1 MPREFKLPGP
11 HKLIWNVLDLGN
23 RQFRGIIGQNVLQQL
38 NITLALG
45 EGYLLIN
52 NNKLYFNYAC
62 PEEINHSEELVE
74 DNNWEKL
81 FEGLNQEESAA
92 LKKILKE
99 NKDLF
104 YKEGTNLSCTTKT
117 YHQIITKSN
126 KPIYSRT
133 YRLPQVHEREVEK
146 QIKEM
151 LKQGIIQHSTSPYNS
166 PIWVVPKKVDS
177 SGEQKWRL
185 VNDYRPLNEQTIDD
199 KHPIPNVQGIFDKLG
214 RATHFTTFD
223 LAKGFYQ
230 ILVDPKDRHKTA
242 FSTPSGHYEYI
253 RMPFGLKN
261 APATFQRLM
270 NEVLSGLVGVICI
283 VFYDDILVFGSSLQ
297 EIIVNMLRVLQR
309 LREYNLKL
317 QIHKCKFF
325 AKSTEYLGHILSK
338 EGIKPNPDKVEC
350 IRKLKIPDT
359 AKKIKSFLGLTGFY
373 RKFIQN
379 YAKIATPLTDAL
391 KKGNKINVDDPKYIP
406 AFEKLKQL
414 ITNYPTL
421 RYPDFHKM
429 FTLTTD
435 ASDKA
440 IGAVLSQEGHPIS
453 FASRTLN
460 EHERHYS
467 TIEKELLSIV
477 WSTQYFRPYLY
488 GVKFLI
494 KTDHRPLVWLNNL
507 KEPNSKLQRW
517 KIKLNDYN
525 YDIQYVKGKENH
537 VADFLSRIDNTKNE
551 IYITE
556 EEENTS
562 NVATIHSG
570 IEERLDYISI
580 KEGIVNIY
588 RTQILIVEQKVKEF
602 ELLNGKRKIYIDKN
616 DIENDYFVTDIL
628 RRHLPEKGTV
638 GIHSELS
645 DHEYNIVQLQIVE
658 LYSNNRNLKFIK
670 CTSKAIDLINEE
682 QCYGKIKEIHE
693 KGNHRGIQENF
704 EEIKHLYYYKKI
716 IQLITKYI
724 NNCEVC
730 NLAKYDRNPVKVEF
744 KLTETPNDINQ
755 IVHLDVFLIGKRMFF
770 TGVDKFSKHMYTKEL
785 TDKNAITFI
794 QYIRERNSCL
804 GKPRKLVADNEFNM
818 VNVKEFLRQ
827 ESIEIHFT
835 SPKSHTGNSDIS
847 RAHSSLL
854 EHIRTLTLTERDMS
868 ISEKVLKATE
878 FYNTTIHSTI
888 NCKPLDVQLG
898 QVDKSKIAQLMQKKK
913 EKWVSYCNKNRE
925 QQQNITHDKVY
936 IKNYVN
942 ERYKEEPKY
951 RKARVR
957 NEGGNI
963 VHVKNNRF
971 SNKIH
976 PTRITR
982 VKKYF
987 LGPKDEDLPQR
998 KSNTLPTRNNHRS
1011 ASN

>member
-1 MPREFKLPGP
+1 MVERPFELPFESLIKEARSISVYDGNNEKTALQPWLVEVNDIILLTNPGP
-11 HKLIWNVLDLGN
+11 QRAYIFN
-23 RQFRGIIGQNVLQQL
+23 IIM
-38 NITLALG
+38 
-45 EGYLLIN
+45 
-52 NNKLYFNYAC
+52 
-62 PEEINHSEELVE
+62 S
-74 DNNWEKL
+74 
-81 FEGLNQEESAA
+81 
-92 LKKILKE
+92 KI
-99 NKDLF
+99 
-104 YKEGTNLSCTTKT
+104 
-117 YHQIITKSN
+117 
-126 KPIYSRT
+126 
-133 YRLPQVHEREVEK
+133 
-146 QIKEM
+146 
-151 LKQGIIQHSTSPYNS
+151 QG
-166 PIWVVPKKVDS
+166 
-177 SGEQKWRL
+177 
-185 VNDYRPLNEQTIDD
+185 
-199 KHPIPNVQGIFDKLG
+199 
-214 RATHFTTFD
+214 
-223 LAKGFYQ
+223 
-230 ILVDPKDRHKTA
+230 
-242 FSTPSGHYEYI
+242 
-253 RMPFGLKN
+253 
-261 APATFQRLM
+261 PAR
-270 NEVLSGLVGVICI
+270 
-283 VFYDDILVFGSSLQ
+283 
-297 EIIVNMLRVLQR
+297 
-309 LREYNLKL
+309 
-317 QIHKCKFF
+317 
-325 AKSTEYLGHILSK
+325 
-338 EGIKPNPDKVEC
+338 
-350 IRKLKIPDT
+350 
-359 AKKIKSFLGLTGFY
+359 
-373 RKFIQN
+373 
-379 YAKIATPLTDAL
+379 
-391 KKGNKINVDDPKYIP
+391 
-406 AFEKLKQL
+406 
-414 ITNYPTL
+414 
-421 RYPDFHKM
+421 
-429 FTLTTD
+429 
-435 ASDKA
+435 
-440 IGAVLSQEGHPIS
+440 
-453 FASRTLN
+453 
-460 EHERHYS
+460 
-467 TIEKELLSIV
+467 
-477 WSTQYFRPYLY
+477 
-488 GVKFLI
+488 
-494 KTDHRPLVWLNNL
+494 
-507 KEPNSKLQRW
+507 
-517 KIKLNDYN
+517 
-525 YDIQYVKGKENH
+525 QYVKGKENH

-951 RKARVR
+951 RKARGQKTKIFHKGNLILFLLGIITVLLQIKSTLAQPSLQVEEVHSTTGLLLIKKG
-957 NEGGNI
+957 NEKLIRDYKRIYHKIDLRQYELALLELEKNI
-963 VHVKNNRF
+963 AVKIQVNITSIHWNN
-971 SNKIH
+971 IM
-976 PTRITR
+976 
-982 VKKYF
+982 
-987 LGPKDEDLPQR
+987 L
-998 KSNTLPTRNNHRS
+998 
-1011 ASN
+1011 

>member
-1 MPREFKLPGP
+1 MVERPFESLIKEARSISVYDGNNEKTALQPWLVEVNDIILLTNAGP
-11 HKLIWNVLDLGN
+11 QRAYIFNIIMSKIQGPARQVIQRIMNPNWESMRAALIANFGV
-23 RQFRGIIGQNVLQQL
+23 
-38 NITLALG
+38 TG

-81 FEGLNQEESAA
+81 FQGLNQEESAA

-104 YKEGTNLSCTTKT
+104 YKE
-117 YHQIITKSN
+117 
-126 KPIYSRT
+126 
-133 YRLPQVHEREVEK
+133 
-146 QIKEM
+146 
-151 LKQGIIQHSTSPYNS
+151 
-166 PIWVVPKKVDS
+166 
-177 SGEQKWRL
+177 
-185 VNDYRPLNEQTIDD
+185 
-199 KHPIPNVQGIFDKLG
+199 
-214 RATHFTTFD
+214 
-223 LAKGFYQ
+223 
-230 ILVDPKDRHKTA
+230 
-242 FSTPSGHYEYI
+242 
-253 RMPFGLKN
+253 
-261 APATFQRLM
+261 
-270 NEVLSGLVGVICI
+270 
-283 VFYDDILVFGSSLQ
+283 
-297 EIIVNMLRVLQR
+297 
-309 LREYNLKL
+309 
-317 QIHKCKFF
+317 
-325 AKSTEYLGHILSK
+325 
-338 EGIKPNPDKVEC
+338 
-350 IRKLKIPDT
+350 
-359 AKKIKSFLGLTGFY
+359 
-373 RKFIQN
+373 
-379 YAKIATPLTDAL
+379 
-391 KKGNKINVDDPKYIP
+391 
-406 AFEKLKQL
+406 
-414 ITNYPTL
+414 
-421 RYPDFHKM
+421 
-429 FTLTTD
+429 
-435 ASDKA
+435 
-440 IGAVLSQEGHPIS
+440 
-453 FASRTLN
+453 
-460 EHERHYS
+460 
-467 TIEKELLSIV
+467 
-477 WSTQYFRPYLY
+477 
-488 GVKFLI
+488 
-494 KTDHRPLVWLNNL
+494 
-507 KEPNSKLQRW
+507 
-517 KIKLNDYN
+517 
-525 YDIQYVKGKENH
+525 
-537 VADFLSRIDNTKNE
+537 
-551 IYITE
+551 

-570 IEERLDYISI
+570 IEERLDFISI

-602 ELLNGKRKIYIDKN
+602 ELLNGKRKIYIDKS
-616 DIENDYFVTDIL
+616 DIENNYFVTDIL

-744 KLTETPNDINQ
+744 KLIETPNDINQ

-770 TGVDKFSKHMYTKEL
+770 TG
-785 TDKNAITFI
+785 
-794 QYIRERNSCL
+794 YIRERNSCL
-804 GKPRKLVADNEFNM
+804 GKPRKLVAEKEFNM

-898 QVDKSKIAQLMQKKK
+898 QVDKSKIAQLMQEKK

-951 RKARVR
+951 RKARGQKTKIFHKGNLILFLLGIITVLLQIKSTLAQPSLQVEEVHSATGLLLIKKGNEKLIR
-957 NEGGNI
+957 DYKRIYHKIDLRQYELALLELEKNIADPEIIKESEMHTYVEDNISLKEGG
-963 VHVKNNRF
+963 VTYPTQPNNDINTLE
-971 SNKIH
+971 SQPNNVINETNSLESPLDSNVNKIY
-976 PTRITR
+976 PTISLCNEF
-982 VKKYF
+982 KPNSFYKI
-987 LGPKDEDLPQR
+987 E
-998 KSNTLPTRNNHRS
+998 
-1011 ASN
+1011 